1 MDEYSIVFARSA
13 RKELVALPPKLAQRV
28 LTNIEG
34 LQRDPH
40 PPGSRK
46 LEGSVNLWRI
56 RTGHYRVLYAIDD
69 ERRIVE
75 VIAVRHRRDAYR

>member
-13 RKELVALPPKLAQRV
+13 RKELLALPTKVAQRV
-28 LTNIEG
+28 LDNIER
-34 LQRDPH
+34 LERDPR
-40 PPGSRK
+40 PPGCKK

-56 RTGHYRVLYAIDD
+56 RIGHYRVLYAIDD
-69 ERRIVE
+69 EQRVID

>member
-1 MDEYSIVFARSA
+1 MDEYAIEFTRSA
-13 RKELVALPPKLAQRV
+13 RKELVALPPKLAQRL

-34 LQRDPH
+34 LQRDPR

-56 RTGHYRVLYAIDD
+56 RIGHYRVSYAIDD
-69 ERRIVE
+69 ARRIVD
-75 VIAVRHRRDAYR
+75 VIAVRHRRDACR